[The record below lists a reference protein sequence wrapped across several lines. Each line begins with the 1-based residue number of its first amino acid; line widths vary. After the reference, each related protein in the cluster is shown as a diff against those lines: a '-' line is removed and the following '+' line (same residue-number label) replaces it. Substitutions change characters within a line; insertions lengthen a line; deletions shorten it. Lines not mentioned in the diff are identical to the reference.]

1 MIRIL
6 ATSLLAM
13 TLAACGGG
21 NDEAELDAA
30 PDAPP
35 PPAESQD
42 AATDAET
49 ADASMEGEAYT
60 VQTAMDGEWRTDA
73 ERERDAF
80 RHPVE
85 TLEFFGVE
93 GDDTVIEIWPGG
105 GWYTNI
111 LAPWLHANGGQFIAA
126 VVAPERSERA
136 AQALEAYKANY
147 APYPDTFG
155 EIGYTYYDS
164 ESGPLGEPGSA
175 DAVLTFRN
183 IHNWMSGDHAD
194 KFFEDAYAVLKP
206 GGVLGVVEHRLPS
219 AMTLDPS
226 APSGYVHQD
235 YVTSLAEA
243 AGFQLEATSEIN
255 ANPAD
260 TADHPFGVWTL
271 PPVSRTTDRD
281 GNTPEGFDAAK
292 YQEIGESDRMTLK
305 FVKPSGD
312 APAETEAEPETG
324 SQTE

>member
-1 MIRIL
+1 MKRIL
-6 ATSLLAM
+6 AASLLALS
-13 TLAACGGG
+13 LAACGGG

-30 PDAPP
+30 QDAPT
-35 PPAESQD
+35 PPADSD
-42 AATDAET
+42 TATTETET
-49 ADASMEGEAYT
+49 ADADVQTDTFT
-60 VQTAMDGEWRTDA
+60 VQTAMDGEWRTEA
-73 ERERDAF
+73 ERARDEY
-80 RHPVE
+80 RHPAE

-93 GDDTVIEIWPGG
+93 GDDTVIEVWPGG

-126 VVAPERSERA
+126 VVTPERSERA
-136 AQALEAYKANY
+136 AEALDAYKSNY
-147 APYPDTFG
+147 AAYPDTFG
-155 EIGYTYYDS
+155 EIDYTYYDS
-164 ESGPLGEPGSA
+164 ESGPLGEPDSV
-175 DAVLTFRN
+175 DAILTFRN

-219 AMTLDPS
+219 AMNLDPS
-226 APSGYVHQD
+226 APNGYVHQD

-243 AGFQLEATSEIN
+243 AGFQLEGASEIN

-271 PPVSRTTDRD
+271 PPVSRTTDRE
-281 GNTPEGFDAAK
+281 GNTPDGFDAAK

-312 APAETEAEPETG
+312 AAVETETETETD
-324 SQTE
+324 SETE